1 MQAGVPCRDAGVAHL
16 IRRKA
21 WPGTRLHYAGMRS
34 HRFQR
39 WWLSLALA
47 AGLLLT
53 LLPTLGRL
61 QRALNPDPLASGW
74 TALCTMGGLATLP
87 SDLADAATGT
97 DRGNRGQA
105 GDDCPYC
112 PLLASVSLLGGL
124 LLAWL
129 LPRLPAVAVRPSPA
143 TARIAA
149 WHPCGLGSR
158 GPPLAAIPA

>member
-1 MQAGVPCRDAGVAHL
+1 
-16 IRRKA
+16 
-21 WPGTRLHYAGMRS
+21 MRS
-34 HRFQR
+34 VRFQH

-87 SDLADAATGT
+87 SDLIAAAANGG

-129 LPRLPAVAVRPSPA
+129 LPRLPITPAHPPRVA
-143 TARIAA
+143 TRIVA

-158 GPPLAAIPA
+158 GPPRALIAA